1 MRSMTGYGNGTATF
15 PGGRVIVELRAVNHR
30 FLEVKMPLPREM
42 LLYEQEFKAM
52 IETRIKRGKLDMLLT
67 SSGKPLR
74 TYTVQPNLTLARA
87 YQDAV
92 QRVQRELGVKGT
104 LDLSFLSAHP
114 ELFQVQEQQAT
125 LEPQAKAAKKALT
138 VALTALERQRTR
150 EGKFLQRELQTRV
163 ATLDQLR
170 RKVKARSSIVYEN
183 TRERLKDRVNNLLQ
197 GLLQGVEID
206 QSRLLQEVAVLAQR
220 GDITE
225 ELVRLESHLEA
236 LREIFRSVEPVGK
249 RIDFLLQEV
258 QREVNTIGSKADDVE
273 VRHLVVAA
281 KEEVEK
287 LREQVQNVE

>member
-1 MRSMTGYGNGTATF
+1 MRSMTGYGNGSATF
-15 PGGRVIVELRAVNHR
+15 SGGRVTVELRAVNHR
-30 FLEVKMPLPREM
+30 FLELKMPLPRE
-42 LLYEQEFKAM
+42 LLPYEQEFRTM
-52 IETRIKRGKLDMLLT
+52 IEARIKRGKLDMLFT

-74 TYTVQPNLTLARA
+74 TYTVQPNLPLARA
-87 YQDAV
+87 YHDAV
-92 QRVQRELGVKGT
+92 LRVQREVGVKGA

-125 LEPQAKAAKKALT
+125 IEPQAEATKKALT
-138 VALTALERQRTR
+138 AALTALERQRTR

-163 ATLDQLR
+163 TMLDQIR
-170 RKVKARSSIVYEN
+170 RKIKARSSIVYEN

-206 QSRLLQEVAVLAQR
+206 QSRLLQEAATLAQR

-225 ELVRLESHLEA
+225 ELVRLQGHLEA
-236 LREIFRSVEPVGK
+236 LSGHCRSAEPVGK

>member
-15 PGGRVIVELRAVNHR
+15 SGGRVTVELRAVNHR
-30 FLEVKMPLPREM
+30 FLELKMPLPREM
-42 LLYEQEFKAM
+42 LAYEQELRTL
-52 IETRIKRGKLDMLLT
+52 IETHIKRGKLDMLLT

-74 TYTVQPNLTLARA
+74 TYTIQPNLALARA
-87 YQDAV
+87 YHDAV
-92 QRVQRELGVKGT
+92 QQLQREAGVKGE
-104 LDLSFLSAHP
+104 LDLAFLSAHP
-114 ELFQVQEQQAT
+114 ELFQVQEQQST
-125 LEPQAKAAKKALT
+125 IEPQAEAVKKALST
-138 VALTALERQRTR
+138 ALTALERQRVR

-163 ATLDQLR
+163 SALDQIR
-170 RKVKARSSIVYEN
+170 RKIKARSSIVYEN
-183 TRERLKDRVNNLLQ
+183 TKERLKDRVQHLLN
-197 GLLQGVEID
+197 GLREGVEID
-206 QSRLLQEVAVLAQR
+206 QSRLLQEVATVAQR

-225 ELVRLESHLEA
+225 ELVRLQSHLEA
-236 LREIFRSVEPVGK
+236 LNGHLRAAEPVGK